1 MKRLSVKMPII
12 IVGLSQIPLAS
23 SLAAEGDTFTP
34 YFSSG
39 LVYDSNLLR
48 IDDDNPSRVGGV
60 SGRSDTLKKNLL
72 GLNVD
77 WQYSRQELLVRAAI
91 SENDFQRFD
100 TLDYQGRY
108 LKTQWNWQLGNY
120 LSGNAG
126 QTFNRALASFNDI
139 RGLSGNLRDQQ
150 NHFFNMNWL
159 LHPRWQTKFSYLGRE
174 LEYQEDIQR
183 IGDFKSDTVGL
194 GLDYMTPKGSR
205 VGFTISQEDGS
216 YPNRSVTDISTIDDG
231 YNQHSAELVVDWQ
244 YSVKTS
250 FQLQTAYVTRDYDN
264 VPERDYNAVDKR
276 ITATYKPTVKTRV
289 QISVFDETYPRD
301 DLQASVSENFGQ
313 SLKLSWLP
321 TSKLTVAA
329 NYRRE
334 SREDIDDPGF
344 ITGPVDQRQDD
355 NNNFSFSLNYEPHR
369 SLDFTAGYQRVERDS
384 TIPFG
389 DFDADIF
396 SLTATIRM

>member
-1 MKRLSVKMPII
+1 MKRLSIKMPVII
-12 IVGLSQIPLAS
+12 FGLLQIPLGS
-23 SLAAEGDTFTP
+23 LLAAEGDTFTP

-48 IDDDNPSRVGGV
+48 IDDDDNSRIGGN

-72 GLNVD
+72 GINVD
-77 WQYSRQELLVRAAI
+77 WHYSRQQLLVNAAV
-91 SENDFQRFD
+91 SDNDFQRFN

-120 LSGNAG
+120 LSGNIG
-126 QTFNRALASFNDI
+126 QTYSRALASFNDI

-150 NHFFNMNWL
+150 NHFFNLNWL
-159 LHPRWQTKFSYLGRE
+159 LHPRWQAKLTYLGND
-174 LEYQEDIQR
+174 LEYEEAIQR
-183 IGDFKSDTVGL
+183 VGDTQTNTVGL
-194 GLDYMTPKGSR
+194 GLDYLTPKGSSI
-205 VGFTISQEDGS
+205 GFKIDQEDGS
-216 YPNRSVTDISTIDDG
+216 YPNRTITEASTIDDG
-231 YNQHSAELVVDWQ
+231 YNQHKASVSADWQ

-264 VPERDYNAVDKR
+264 VPERDYQAIDKR
-276 ITATYKPTVKTRV
+276 ISATYKPTVKTRV

-321 TSKLTVAA
+321 TNKLTVAA

-344 ITGPVDQRQDD
+344 IVGPFTQRQED

-369 SLDFTAGYQRVERDS
+369 NLDFSAGYNRVERDS
-384 TIPFG
+384 TLPLG